1 MRTGSSS
8 RAWRALTSVII
19 LALCIGI
26 APGLLAPSRAA
37 AQVDKLTQRQFDNL
51 VQDAEAGDPVFGPE
65 DGELEHD
72 PDRVSLEPADLEVAD
87 FLATVTFQNPY
98 AATRTQ
104 FDYGIQFR
112 ASGSGRNTQYLRF
125 IVISDGTWG
134 VTEGTENLIET
145 GTYDNLDDT
154 RSGENELTVYADGDT
169 VHLGIN
175 GDYVASIEAPFD
187 DPGDI
192 AVGTSFLT
200 ESFREGA
207 VTGFTDFTVWELG
220 GKFGQTKKT
229 PTPAEEETPTE
240 TPAVEGTT
248 YESPTYGYS
257 LTYDDTWTAQES
269 SRRGTD
275 TLELD
280 NGTSGLRFDGV
291 ATDET
296 PAECV
301 NNLIDNLQS
310 GDTVTDVTVAV
321 DDNDDE
327 MRGEIDNGEFAVLQI
342 TVEGDQGPAEL
353 TMYYSCLP
361 IVEGESMLTISHVA
375 DSADYNDEI
384 ENRAAVLDTL
394 SIGGESTGPNREP
407 TAEPTAEGTA
417 SELPEGSVTFT
428 LEATEQN
435 GVFVFGTLVPNR
447 NRTNVSV
454 IILPV
459 EARVDYV
466 VTINSGTCRR
476 PGSTE
481 FSLGSADNVGLLDA
495 TVNATVEDLSSGDY
509 IMVIADGGDMDAIIA
524 CGPLTPIDEQS

>member
-8 RAWRALTSVII
+8 RAWRALTSVIV
-19 LALCIGI
+19 LSLCLGF
-26 APGLLAPSRAA
+26 APDLLAPSRVS
-37 AQVDKLTQRQFDNL
+37 AQADQLTQRQFDNL
-51 VQDAEAGDPVFGPE
+51 VQDAQDRDPVFGPE

-72 PDRVSLEPADLEVAD
+72 PDRVSLEPADLELSN
-87 FLATVTFQNPY
+87 FLASVTFQNPY

-134 VTEGTENLIET
+134 VTEGTENIIDT

-154 RSGENELTVYADGDT
+154 RSGENELTVYADGDL

-175 GDYVASIEAPFD
+175 GDYVATVEAPFD

-207 VTGFTDFTVWELG
+207 TTGFTDFTIWKLG
-220 GKFGQTKKT
+220 GAFGPVKKT
-229 PTPAEEETPTE
+229 PTPTEEETPTE

-257 LTYDDTWTAQES
+257 VTYDDTWRATES
-269 SRRGTD
+269 SRRGAD

-280 NGTSGLRFDGV
+280 NGASGLRFDGV
-291 ATDET
+291 PTDET

-301 NNLIDNLQS
+301 DNLIANLQS

-321 DDNDDE
+321 DENDE
-327 MRGEIDNGEFAVLQI
+327 ELRGEVDNGEYVVLQI
-342 TVEGDQGPAEL
+342 TVEGDQGPTEL

-361 IVEGESMLTISHVA
+361 IVEGESMLTITHVA

-394 SIGGESTGPNREP
+394 NIGGESTGPNREP
-407 TAEPTAEGTA
+407 TEEPTAEGTA
-417 SELPEGSVTFT
+417 SELPEGSITFT

-435 GVFVFGTLVPNR
+435 GAFVFGTLVPNR
-447 NRTNVSV
+447 NRTDVSV

-459 EARVDYV
+459 ESRIDYV

-481 FSLGSADNVGLLDA
+481 FALGSADNVGLLETTVDA
-495 TVNATVEDLSSGDY
+495 TVDELSSGDY